1 MEGCARKYEKAS
13 REMEKMQG
21 NHFVSPSQH
30 VVSLLWRLTDK
41 GRTFKFVA
49 DITMISIISI
59 IIEHLASPSA
69 SSTVKTFSSLH
80 SHYHH
85 HCHRHCYH
93 DIKGRNAFSG
103 ILSATQREGGRG
115 A

>member
-1 MEGCARKYEKAS
+1 MKIGPGKYKRLCRKIWKDELGNMKKTS
-13 REMEKMQG
+13 REMKKMQG

-30 VVSLLWRLTDK
+30 VVSLLWRLTDR

-59 IIEHLASPSA
+59 VNEHLASTSA

-85 HCHRHCYH
+85 HRQRHCYH
-93 DIKGRNAFSG
+93 DI
-103 ILSATQREGGRG
+103 
-115 A
+115 